1 MELPPGFD
9 KSIALEAA
17 SLVNQAY
24 DQYQHFVKQVPWSL
38 QGDYDNLGVLAA
50 KPDVL
55 FARKEPFG
63 FVARNKTTRDLFVT
77 FRGTESLE
85 DWLTDF
91 TFPQEV
97 HPWGKVEDGFA
108 HVYNQCSADVRSFV
122 QAGATP
128 GARNP
133 ANVFVTGHSLG
144 GALATL
150 ATADLVASGAAA
162 HAAMYSFASPRVGD
176 RPFAREFDK
185 RVPQRWRVAN
195 TEDIVTCLPLATV
208 TLLHPRSIFGLRLML
223 SRSFEYQHVGIPLS
237 FTTHN
242 GSIPANH
249 AMQVY
254 IDALKA
260 A

>member
-9 KSIALEAA
+9 KAVALEAA
-17 SLVNQAY
+17 SLVNRAY
-24 DQYQHFVKQVPWSL
+24 DQYQDFVKHTPWSL
-38 QGDYDNLGVLAA
+38 PADYENLGVLAA
-50 KPDVL
+50 KPDVW

-63 FVARNKTTRDLFVT
+63 FVARNKATRDLFVT

-91 TFPQEV
+91 TFPQEA

-108 HVYNQCSADVRSFV
+108 HVYNQCSADVHTFV

-128 GARNP
+128 GAQSP
-133 ANVFVTGHSLG
+133 ANVIVTGHSLG

-150 ATADLVASGAAA
+150 ATADLVRSGASPQAV
-162 HAAMYSFASPRVGD
+162 MYTFASPRVGD
-176 RPFAREFDK
+176 RPFAREFDN
-185 RVPQRWRVAN
+185 RVLQRWRVAN
-195 TEDIVTCLPLATV
+195 TEDIVPNLPLATV
-208 TLLHPRSIFGLRLML
+208 TLLHPRSIFGLRLIL
-223 SRSFEYQHVGIPLS
+223 ARSFEYQHVGIPLS
-237 FTTHN
+237 FTTHH

-254 IDALKA
+254 VDAVRA